1 MITYLVFGYEG
12 TFALMNALGGM
23 DDCLIILSY
32 PDNRVALA
40 TWKTDVQ
47 SWLNSFVKEATTE
60 VLLKQEEELELG
72 DMYEDHIAEELLKE
86 KVPKEEKP
94 KEVIEGE
101 ISEEELPVEEV
112 PIEEVPTVP
121 SYVHFELVR
130 VNVTSFEEL
139 EYWYNA

>member
-1 MITYLVFGYEG
+1 MVTYLVFGYEG

-23 DDCLIILSY
+23 DDCRLILSY

-47 SWLNSFVKEATTE
+47 SWLNSFVKEATTK

-72 DMYEDHIAEELLKE
+72 DMYEAHIAEELLKE
-86 KVPKEEKP
+86 DKP

-101 ISEEELPVEEV
+101 VPEEELPVEEV
-112 PIEEVPTVP
+112 LIEEVPTTPIIP

-130 VNVTSFEEL
+130 VNVTSFEEI